1 VGHDLRES
9 VSFQILVAKLV
20 FSSGFFLLHAYAPSS
35 GVEISELSLRKKKH
49 FRLNHQN
56 IYQNS

>member
-35 GVEISELSLRKKKH
+35 GVEISELSLRKKKT
-49 FRLNHQN
+49 F
-56 IYQNS
+56 